1 MVRCRRTGMRSR
13 TCSTCLQTSAGVEY
27 SLTPKGD
34 LRANQ
39 GVMAMSREGASAP
52 YWRYRSGSEKL
63 TMSTSRT
70 ARRPTSVAP
79 AIAIAALRFARF
91 GLGRAA
97 FAALALTTAY
107 LKKHNLNAISSSQGT
122 RTMIAFFLET
132 QC

>member
-70 ARRPTSVAP
+70 ARIPTSVAP
-79 AIAIAALRFARF
+79 AIAIATLRFARF
-91 GLGRAA
+91 GLGKAA
-97 FAALALTTAY
+97 FAFLDLTTTY
-107 LKKHNLNAISSSQGT
+107 LIKLNLGVYGDICSLLPLGGAP
-122 RTMIAFFLET
+122 L
-132 QC
+132 